1 MGGEEAV
8 TWEEAVNMGGGCGM
22 CPPPPSAIIQL
33 IRGGGTPQKLMGG
46 LSQNMGARG
55 AWGELKML
63 SKNN

>member
-1 MGGEEAV
+1 
-8 TWEEAVNMGGGCGM
+8 MGGGCEHGSEHGRRLWHV
-22 CPPPPSAIIQL
+22 PPPPSAIIQL